1 MGDGTIV
8 DVYYDSE
15 PNDVTI
21 CVVDVYVG
29 EIASVNTTAADPYV
43 VVVPASTMTAK
54 NLSTFTLSGNERRFE
69 TTDSFDEETVV
80 LFTYSQSANEIKSVV
95 AAEYVEGTVAEYVS
109 GDNLTVG
116 ETKYDYAKNI
126 AFSFGAESDMQT
138 KGDYVVYVDQ
148 NGYAIYVDEPEF
160 NPTDYA
166 YILNAETAG
175 SAAFGRDQAKLVTA
189 QGKLMTVDTDDNYTD
204 LIGKI
209 VTYRE
214 DESGDYALRAAP
226 NSYQN
231 AASFTRNFDSDGKT
245 NDASGILKG
254 ASWGFD
260 LKNSNASITVGAGS
274 WEDGVQIQID
284 SDNDGAKDDPLTTV
298 YANSETVFV
307 VARTDSSAPYNT
319 TYTAYVGVRNVPNID
334 GTRAN
339 VEATY
344 YVRGNNIVAF
354 MFIDAGRATV
364 TGGSNDVVFLAGAE
378 GMKGHVYSN
387 DGSDYYLYNAVVSG
401 KVTQVKVDANLTVGS
416 FDGGDETNFLIQSP
430 VTNNKGIIGPDTYLM
445 TLQNG
450 SGHEDLLGKFVPQDH
465 IIIGTTQHNASVAG
479 PGATKHGGSGMTH
492 MGCVVGE
499 AARLQKFADTFT
511 ACGLEADV
519 SDGVQ
524 KMIWN
529 KLFTNVSASAL
540 TGALQVPLGYIP
552 ANEHAWKL
560 CCTLIREAV
569 DAAKGLGMDFD
580 YDEKVAEVKAVCD
593 NSPNGLTSIY
603 ADLKNGRRSEVD
615 YRLIDIVDAGES
627 YSVSDFAAA
636 AEQAARDA
644 ISRGSLPIVCGE
656 QGMNDACGVATISV
670 DYGTLGELAAQMAYD
685 ILVKGAKPAETP
697 VKFSAQEDLT
707 YSIVENIAEGI
718 GFTIPQAVKDL
729 VK

>member
-1 MGDGTIV
+1 MSYNSNVTLGTIYSDLGLSQPDKNAEVYYNGVQASDVAVTRNNAQKISSATANNKLVGDGTIV

-166 YILNAETAG
+166 YVLNAETAG

-430 VTNNKGIIGPDTYLM
+430 VTNNKGIITSATAASSISATGIWKLSGEYTIGLGGNRASESVRYTVASNADMFYVDTDGVITKIAEVSDIVSDTDAKVLAVM
-445 TLQNG
+445 GADGDIEHLFIQEVDSNSSENAPGG
-450 SGHEDLLGKFVPQDH
+450 SDLN
-465 IIIGTTQHNASVAG
+465 ITSVAYNTPSTG
-479 PGATKHGGSGMTH
+479 DLKVDFTAATVATTLTVTVQEYTNGQWTTMNTYSQS
-492 MGCVVGE
+492 VAVGE
-499 AARLQKFADTFT
+499 TTKTFAIGSMGMMY
-511 ACGLEADV
+511 AHHVLVNG
-519 SDGVQ
+519 
-524 KMIWN
+524 
-529 KLFTNVSASAL
+529 
-540 TGALQVPLGYIP
+540 QV
-552 ANEHAWKL
+552 
-560 CCTLIREAV
+560 
-569 DAAKGLGMDFD
+569 
-580 YDEKVAEVKAVCD
+580 
-593 NSPNGLTSIY
+593 
-603 ADLKNGRRSEVD
+603 
-615 YRLIDIVDAGES
+615 
-627 YSVSDFAAA
+627 
-636 AEQAARDA
+636 
-644 ISRGSLPIVCGE
+644 
-656 QGMNDACGVATISV
+656 
-670 DYGTLGELAAQMAYD
+670 
-685 ILVKGAKPAETP
+685 
-697 VKFSAQEDLT
+697 
-707 YSIVENIAEGI
+707 YSI
-718 GFTIPQAVKDL
+718 
-729 VK
+729 